1 MASQPAGEFGSSPFH
16 SLEDLMNE
24 HGEAI
29 YLPVFV
35 IQDGD
40 CTLRLIDT
48 AVPTFVRDLSLIS
61 ALAIM
66 PS

>member
-1 MASQPAGEFGSSPFH
+1 
-16 SLEDLMNE
+16 MNE